1 MSIRQQN
8 IQFNSNVK
16 GNKLSKM
23 WLKYP
28 KWSEKVQ
35 FEVKTKSRGGLNTR
49 GSYQQWP
56 IQEGGERRQ
65 APGTHMGTAARL
77 RTFSAA
83 GAGRGA
89 GWAAVGALAFDA
101 SKPLDA
107 LSQWSSAPR
116 PFYKFPDNIP
126 YYGVKLFIHYIFSH
140 LTQTNNKN
148 NEDFRGKQSG

>member
-1 MSIRQQN
+1 ML
-8 IQFNSNVK
+8 K
-16 GNKLSKM
+16 ATKLSKM

-77 RTFSAA
+77 RTFSTA

-107 LSQWSSAPR
+107 LGQWPSAPR
-116 PFYKFPDNIP
+116 PFYKFPDMALN
-126 YYGVKLFIHYIFSH
+126 VLYIILSVTSRT
-140 LTQTNNKN
+140 LTIK
-148 NEDFRGKQSG
+148 NEDLQGKQSG